1 MIEQISI
8 FDLLEPCESRFTHEC
23 RRGSGFEDGKI
34 RIYLASLNMGIKQL
48 AVFLK
53 EEYGVGGH
61 SADFPDGGRGFTDYN
76 GSGLKI
82 SEWKTNVT
90 EKHTWPE
97 VAKEVKRLI
106 ARDDYLT
113 QKEWAKVKDIQQRAG
128 NPTTI
133 PRMCEEG
140 WVKAV

>member
-23 RRGSGFEDGKI
+23 RRGSGFENGKI
-34 RIYLASLNMGIKQL
+34 RIYLASLNMDIKQL

-113 QKEWAKVKDIQQRAG
+113 KKEWAKVKDIQQRAG
-128 NPTTI
+128 NPTPI